1 MTQGTVVWITGR
13 PASGKSTLGGY
24 LASRLRADGV
34 PCALLDGDEVR
45 DALGRAAGRGPEE
58 RDAFYEALAR
68 LAALLARQGLSVIV
82 PATAHRRAYRER
94 ARSLAPRFIEIHVAT
109 PPDECARRDPKGLY
123 ALAREGAAVGLPG
136 ADEPFEDP
144 VAPDVIALDGEDERA
159 LAHALALLR
168 LARSRARVHPGVFG
182 WRPGEPSASRR
193 WK

>member
-1 MTQGTVVWITGR
+1 MNHATVVWITGR
-13 PASGKSTLGGY
+13 PASGKSTFGGY
-24 LASRLRADGV
+24 LASLLRADGV

-45 DALGRAAGRGPEE
+45 DALGRVAGRGPEE

-94 ARSLAPRFIEIHVAT
+94 ARSLAPRFIEVHVAT
-109 PPDECARRDPKGLY
+109 PLDECARRDPKGLY

-136 ADEPFEDP
+136 VDEPFEDP

-168 LARSRARVHPGVFG
+168 LARGCARAV
-182 WRPGEPSASRR
+182 RPGRR
-193 WK
+193 GRSSIT